1 MGGLSIWHWLVV
13 GVIILLLF
21 GKGRFS
27 EMMGDV
33 AKGLKSFK
41 KGMSE
46 DEEAA
51 AAAKAAEPPRRL
63 SDESVVTPPVERS
76 RDVDLDKRREP

>member
-41 KGMSE
+41 KGMG
-46 DEEAA
+46 EEETPPAA
-51 AAAKAAEPPRRL
+51 RTEPPRITEAKTVD
-63 SDESVVTPPVERS
+63 SPAERIH
-76 RDVDLDKRREP
+76 DGEPGDRREP

>member
-41 KGMSE
+41 KGMTE
-46 DEEAA
+46 DEEA

-63 SDESVVTPPVERS
+63 SDESAVTPPVERS
-76 RDVDLDKRREP
+76 REVDLDKRSEP

>member
-1 MGGLSIWHWLVV
+1 MGTFGIWHWLVV
-13 GVIILLLF
+13 GVVILLLF

-51 AAAKAAEPPRRL
+51 AARTAEPPRRL
-63 SDESVVTPPVERS
+63 TDEANAAPPAEGS
-76 RDVDLDKRREP
+76 RGLDLDKRGEP